1 MKDTTKIAASFATG
15 GGGVNF
21 EVRVSAAFLTTFICG
36 GPCPYLYNERIQSI
50 RFQSKQ
56 AGKETDD
63 LLIKTQDQDDRVHQL
78 LCQIKH
84 KLTVSKENQEFKETL
99 QRAWNDFLADD
110 FNKEADC
117 IAFITGPTTAKNI
130 DHVKGVFEVAR
141 HCANA
146 EEFFSKIRTP
156 NFISQIKQDVVL
168 TIESL
173 VEEFSEAK
181 QPDDLIWKF
190 IKRLHLLSYDFDID
204 YSSDENRVVELIE
217 LNKSPECT
225 DSAKAL
231 WAQIIAFSQTCNQNA
246 ATLSR
251 DNLADQLPDG
261 LSKNLLKNSVIMHSN
276 DIRRLLE
283 HAEHH
288 LKTIGTEIIS
298 GITLTRTAVIS
309 SAKEMLNTSQVLL
322 VTSEAGGGKS
332 ALVKMLIKSE
342 ENNVPVFAFR
352 VESFDRPHLQQAFV
366 SMGVTCSLKQL
377 STNMGLLPNVMIFID
392 SVERLLEMDHQD
404 ALIQLLKLVSEDN
417 RIRLILTCRTY
428 AENVIVTQL
437 LSAAKISPLIFRV
450 PELSVHEVKAVS
462 NKVTSLSSLNLND
475 TLLSVLKNPFYLS
488 IAANSLPEGINK
500 PDLSTETIKKALWK
514 EAVRK
519 PKIGKSGLPDRRES
533 LLCDVAVM
541 RAKTMQPFVQI
552 NVTDHE
558 ALDALVSDN
567 IIEKTSAMLLAPAH
581 DLFEDIGV
589 ESYIEKCYARS
600 NGDYHKL
607 FSDIGPE
614 PAIRRAFRKWLV
626 SSLCNGDTILSE
638 SCLKILRDQTV
649 EQFWQ
654 DEVLVG
660 ILISDQS
667 DIALESLKDGLLE
680 NKKSLFIRAVHLLRT
695 ACKKP
700 NTKLLKQMGLN
711 DLGIDRLGIYLTQ
724 PSGAGWQGLIK
735 ITADNLDKF
744 SLDDS
749 SIVLA
754 LLKDWVDAF
763 DINGLLSQ
771 TEFEVSKICFHF
783 YNLILANDKW
793 RAGSED
799 VFTDIILKI
808 PLANPEKVRELYE
821 RAYSLQGHGAH
832 HLVEKALNAIDCF
845 PLAKDFPDI
854 IDRCLEVYAG
864 PDKQE
869 RRGPFS
875 NSQSSI
881 DIEGYF
887 GLGRALSIH
896 EHPAS
901 AIQGPFGFLLRFHS
915 DSALDFIIKFVNSA
929 AATYESSRLD
939 GEKYSISMEYNG
951 KTRVLIAS
959 PRLWSLY
966 RGHWPGPDLLISC
979 LMAIE
984 AWMLSKAEAKEDIS
998 YIIEKIYTETNSI
1011 ALLGIVASV
1020 AIAHPDAFGES
1031 ALPLFSDLMFLR
1043 YDQAR
1048 QIQERSYT
1056 SDVRRL
1062 LGFPPAY
1069 GIEEIFYKERSKSD
1083 SLPHRQQDLE
1093 NLFIRF
1099 QLSTIKEKFLD
1110 QVEKLK
1116 TNHVYSEHEGDKIA
1130 ERMVFKRIDVKN
1142 WTVIE
1147 RTKEGVHIGP
1157 VIDEPDLKKV
1167 VESAQKNLVSMN
1179 EWAKLNLWAHSIFKG
1194 DGNAEKYANSWVEIY
1209 DLARKLEAE
1218 PQEDATELYAN
1229 KGTNVLAYVASALI
1243 RKYYDDVEEKVVL
1256 WCCDVMCSA
1265 IEAYPHIGNHIDWMQ
1280 KHQGHGS
1287 RPAALTLPK
1296 LLKKF
1301 SSKDSN
1307 YKRIMAAISL
1317 AVTNPVREI
1326 KYYGVM
1332 GVKEYMSAE
1341 NPEFVRRCR
1350 NILLWVSHEAGQY
1363 LGKRWKREINYQYI
1377 YLKALQSG
1385 HKKLLGN
1392 KQIPIQTIELNDMDR
1407 ADLALAI
1414 SINMQGEY
1422 ELDDAMML
1430 SGILRSLVADLKQAE
1445 ENRKDGTRLT
1455 NDYEFHHAF
1464 YKIYAVFMFSCSDSS
1479 LSYLLQSVIE
1489 AVDESGKA
1497 VEGIIEDLI
1506 YEADRQ
1512 ITTERF
1518 WKIWTPLSAK
1528 VFSSLD
1534 KGWRR
1539 ADLIKAILFSKTHWN
1554 KDAKKWKPIED
1565 NREFINIA
1573 FTTVGHTQSGFYAL
1587 NRLLTTVGEFLLPE
1601 AIIDLSKS
1609 FQKAERDLLEDKYIR
1624 SELETVM
1631 RNAVLSYGTKIRTSN
1646 EMRVAALILLDALIN
1661 KGSSLAYQ
1669 LRELLIAPSRRNVA
1683 QSG

>member
-1 MKDTTKIAASFATG
+1 MTDTTKIAASFATG

-21 EVRVSAAFLTTFICG
+21 EVRVAAAFLTTFICG
-36 GPCPYLYNERIQSI
+36 GPCPCFYNDRIHSI

-63 LLIKTQDQDDRVHQL
+63 LLIKTQDQDDHIHQL

-84 KLTVSKENQEFKETL
+84 KLTVSKDNQEFKETL

-110 FNKEADC
+110 FNKENDC
-117 IAFITGPTTAKNI
+117 IAFITGPTTIKNVE
-130 DHVKGVFEVAR
+130 HVKVVFDIAR
-141 HCANA
+141 HCANV
-146 EEFFSKIRTP
+146 EEFISKIRTP
-156 NFISQIKQDVVL
+156 NFISQAKRDVVS

-173 VEEFSEAK
+173 VEEFSGTK
-181 QPDDLIWKF
+181 QPDSLIWQF
-190 IKRLHLLSYDFDID
+190 LKRLYLLSYDFDID

-217 LNKSPECT
+217 LNKSPEHS

-231 WAQIIAFSQTCNQNA
+231 WSQIIAFSQTCNQNA

-261 LSKNLLKNSVIMHSN
+261 LSKGLLKNSVIMHSK
-276 DIRRLLE
+276 DVRRLLE
-283 HAEHH
+283 HADHH
-288 LKTIGTEIIS
+288 LKTISTEITS
-298 GITLTRTAVIS
+298 GITLVRAALIS
-309 SAKEMLNTSQVLL
+309 AAKEKLDTSQVLL
-322 VTSEAGGGKS
+322 VTGEAGGGKS
-332 ALVKMLIKSE
+332 ALVKMLINSE
-342 ENNVPVFAFR
+342 EHNVPVFAFR
-352 VESFDRPHLQQAFV
+352 VQSFDHPHLQQAFV

-377 STNMGLLPNVMIFID
+377 SINMGLLPNVMIFID
-392 SVERLLEMDHQD
+392 SVEKLLEMDHQD
-404 ALIQLLKLVSEDN
+404 AFIQLLKLVSEDS

-437 LSAAKISPLIFRV
+437 LSAAKISPLILRV
-450 PELSVHEVKAVS
+450 PELSIHEVKAVS

-475 TLLSVLKNPFYLS
+475 TLISVLKNPFYLS

-500 PDLSTETIKKALWK
+500 ADLSTENIKKALWK
-514 EAVRK
+514 DAVRK
-519 PKIGKSGLPDRRES
+519 PKIGKLGLPDRRES
-533 LLCDVAVM
+533 LLRDVAVM

-552 NVTDHE
+552 NVTDYE
-558 ALDALVSDN
+558 ALDALINDN

-614 PAIRRAFRKWLV
+614 PAMRRAFRKWLV
-626 SSLCNGDTILSE
+626 SSLCNGDKILSE

-667 DIALESLKDGLLE
+667 DTALESLKDGLLE

-700 NTKLLKQMGLN
+700 NTKLLRQIGLN
-711 DLGIDRLGIYLTQ
+711 DLGIDNLGIYLRQ
-724 PSGAGWQGLIK
+724 PSGSGWYGLIK
-735 ITADNLDKF
+735 IIADNLDKF

-749 SIVLA
+749 SIVLS
-754 LLKDWVDAF
+754 LLQDWVEAL
-763 DINGLLSQ
+763 DINDSPSQ
-771 TEFEVSKICFHF
+771 AVFEVSNICFHF
-783 YNLILANDKW
+783 HTLIVANERW
-793 RAGSED
+793 SAGSED
-799 VFTDIILKI
+799 GFTDIILKI
-808 PLANPEKVRELYE
+808 PSANPEGVRGLYQ
-821 RAYSLQGHGAH
+821 RAYSLENHGAR
-832 HLVEKALNAIDCF
+832 HLVESALESIKCF
-845 PLAKDFPDI
+845 SLAKELPDVI
-854 IDRCLEVYAG
+854 YNCLDIYAG
-864 PDKQE
+864 PDKREQ
-869 RRGPFS
+869 RGYFTHS
-875 NSQSSI
+875 ESSI
-881 DIEGYF
+881 NLEGYF
-887 GLGRALSIH
+887 GLGRAISIR

-901 AIQGPFGFLLRFHS
+901 AVQGPFGFLLRFHS
-915 DSALDFIIKFVNSA
+915 DSALDFLIKFVNSA
-929 AATYESSRLD
+929 AAAYKNSRLD
-939 GEKYSISMEYNG
+939 GEKHSVSIEYNG
-951 KTRVLIAS
+951 EAKVLIAS

-966 RGHWPGPDLLISC
+966 RGHWPGPELLISC

-984 AWMLSKAEAKEDIS
+984 AWMLSKAEAKEDIT
-998 YIIEKIYTETNSI
+998 YIIDKIYKETNSI
-1011 ALLGIVASV
+1011 ALLGVVTSV
-1020 AIAHPDAFGES
+1020 AIAHPESFGEK

-1043 YDQAR
+1043 YDKAR
-1048 QIQERSYT
+1048 QIQEQSYT
-1056 SDVRRL
+1056 SDVRGL

-1069 GIEEIFYKERSKSD
+1069 GIEEIFYKERSNSD

-1099 QLSTIKEKFLD
+1099 QLSDIKEKFLD

-1116 TNHVYSEHEGDKIA
+1116 NNHVYSEHESDKIA
-1130 ERMVFKRIDVKN
+1130 ERMVLKRINVKN

-1167 VESAQKNLVSMN
+1167 VEGSQKNLASMN
-1179 EWAKLNLWAHSIFKG
+1179 EWAKLNLWSHSIFED
-1194 DGNAEKYANSWVEIY
+1194 DGNTEKYANSWVEIY
-1209 DLARKLEAE
+1209 NLARKLEAE
-1218 PQEDATELYAN
+1218 PQEDATEIYS

-1243 RKYYDDVEEKVVL
+1243 RKYYDDINEQVVL

-1265 IEAYPHIGNHIDWMQ
+1265 IEAYPHTGNFIDWMQ

-1287 RPAALTLPK
+1287 RPSALTLPK
-1296 LLKKF
+1296 LLGKF
-1301 SSKDSN
+1301 TNKDPN
-1307 YKRIMAAISL
+1307 HKRIMTAISL

-1341 NPEFVRRCR
+1341 NSEFVRRCR
-1350 NILLWVSHEAGQY
+1350 NVLLWVAHEAGQY
-1363 LGKRWKREINYQYI
+1363 LGKKWKREINYQDI

-1385 HKKLLGN
+1385 HKKLVSN
-1392 KQIPIQTIELNDMDR
+1392 KPIPVQTVVLSEIDR
-1407 ADLALAI
+1407 DDLVLALT
-1414 SINMQGEY
+1414 INMQGPY
-1422 ELDDAMML
+1422 EFDDTMML
-1430 SGILRSLVADLKQAE
+1430 AGILRTLVADLKKAE
-1445 ENRKDGTRLT
+1445 ESRADGTRLT
-1455 NDYEFHHAF
+1455 NDYEFHHKF
-1464 YKIYAVFMFSCSDSS
+1464 YKIYAAFMFSCSDSL
-1479 LSYLLQSVIE
+1479 LSYLLQPLIE

-1512 ITTERF
+1512 NTTERF
-1518 WKIWTPLSAK
+1518 WKIWSPLSAK
-1528 VFSSLD
+1528 VFSSQD
-1534 KGWRR
+1534 KAWRR
-1539 ADLIKAILFSKTHWN
+1539 ADLTKAILFSKTHWN

-1565 NREFINIA
+1565 NREFIKIA
-1573 FTTVGHTQSGFYAL
+1573 FTTVGHTHSGFYAL
-1587 NRLLTTVGEFLLPE
+1587 NRLLNTVGEFLLPE
-1601 AIIDLSKS
+1601 AVIDLKES
-1609 FQKAERDLLEDKYIR
+1609 FKKAERDLLEDKYIR

-1631 RNAVLSYGTKIRTSN
+1631 RNAVLLYGTKIRTSD
-1646 EMRVAALILLDALIN
+1646 EIRVAALILLDALIN

-1669 LRELLIAPSRRNVA
+1669 LRELLIAPSRRNLA